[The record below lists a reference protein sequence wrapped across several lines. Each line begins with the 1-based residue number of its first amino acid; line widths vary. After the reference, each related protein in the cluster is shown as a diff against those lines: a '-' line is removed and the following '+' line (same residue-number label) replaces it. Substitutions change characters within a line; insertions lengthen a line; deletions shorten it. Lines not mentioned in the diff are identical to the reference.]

1 VKLYTPES
9 TELIEVTSVTPLK
22 NGVEIEGTIMGAM
35 PMRAV
40 LRASELR
47 KGMRFLKPGLVWML
61 VTMLFRRD

>member
-9 TELIEVTSVTPLK
+9 TELIEVTSVTSHE

-47 KGMRFLKPGLVWML
+47 KGMRFFKPGLVWTL

>member
-1 VKLYTPES
+1 MKLYTPES
-9 TELIEVTSVTPLK
+9 TELIDVTSVTPHE
-22 NGVEIEGTIMGAM
+22 NGIEIEGTIMGTM

-47 KGMRFLKPGLVWML
+47 KGMRFLRRGLVWTL